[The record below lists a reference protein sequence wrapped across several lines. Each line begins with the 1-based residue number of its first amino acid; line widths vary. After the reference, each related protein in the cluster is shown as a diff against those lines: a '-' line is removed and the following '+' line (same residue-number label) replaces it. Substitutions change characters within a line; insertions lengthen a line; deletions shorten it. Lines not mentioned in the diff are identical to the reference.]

1 MRVRGELRKLRPRK
15 AAGPDRVCPRLLK
28 TCAAE
33 LGEPLQRV
41 FNLSLELG
49 KVPTL
54 WKTSCIIPV
63 PKKNRPSELND
74 FWPVALTSHLM
85 KTLERLFLNLLR
97 PQVQHAEDSLQFAY
111 RDKVGVEDAIIYLL
125 HRVHSHLDKG
135 SGTARILFLDF
146 SSAFNTIQPLVLQD
160 KLLQMRV
167 DPCLVAWISSYLT
180 DRPQFVRM
188 KDITSDTVVS
198 SIGAPQGTVLSP
210 ILFTLYTSD
219 FCYNSEM
226 CHIQKFADDTAIVGC
241 IRDDQEEESTG
252 AWDRL
257 RPRPVQ
263 IGTEE
268 VEGVQTYKYLGLWL
282 DNRLDWTSNTRQLYK
297 KTQSRMY
304 FLRRLRSFNICRKL
318 LWMFYQLEKLIRR
331 ASSVVGMK
339 LEPLATVAERRTID
353 KLRSIMDNDRH
364 PLHTVLH
371 SQRSLIS
378 QRLRLPKEYDR
389 EQFAENPVPL
399 LLIGTKFDQIPETK
413 RSEVLTRTAFLSEDF
428 NAEEINLDC
437 TNPRY
442 LAAGTSNAV
451 KLSRF
456 FDKVR
461 KSALFTV
468 MQNFPEMHQI
478 RPLC

>member
-1 MRVRGELRKLRPRK
+1 MQGQVSSQ
-15 AAGPDRVCPRLLK
+15 CPSPNPSSPPPSSTSPPSTDLPPPTLPPSTTAIPLLSPSPHPPCFTADQ

-33 LGEPLQRV
+33 LREPLQRV

-63 PKKNRPSELND
+63 PKKNRPNELND
-74 FWPVALTSHLM
+74 FRPVALTSHLM

-111 RDKVGVEDAIIYLL
+111 RDKVGVEDAIIYML

-180 DRPQFVRM
+180 DRPQSVRM
-188 KDITSDTVVS
+188 KDITSDTGQQHRCSTGDCAVPHPLHS
-198 SIGAPQGTVLSP
+198 
-210 ILFTLYTSD
+210 
-219 FCYNSEM
+219 
-226 CHIQKFADDTAIVGC
+226 KFADDTAIVGC
-241 IRDDQEEESTG
+241 IRDDEEEEYWCLVRDFV
-252 AWDRL
+252 AWCHNNGLQLNTSKTKELVIDFGRDRP

-268 VEGVQTYKYLGLWL
+268 VQTYKYLGLWL

-318 LWMFYQLEKLIRR
+318 LWMFYQ
-331 ASSVVGMK
+331 SVVASILSYAVVCWGGGCDK
-339 LEPLATVAERRTID
+339 SGALQAGEADQAGQLGGGDEAETSGD
-353 KLRSIMDNDRH
+353 SG
-364 PLHTVLH
+364 
-371 SQRSLIS
+371 
-378 QRLRLPKEYDR
+378 R
-389 EQFAENPVPL
+389 EEN
-399 LLIGTKFDQIPETK
+399 
-413 RSEVLTRTAFLSEDF
+413 
-428 NAEEINLDC
+428 
-437 TNPRY
+437 Y
-442 LAAGTSNAV
+442 
-451 KLSRF
+451 
-456 FDKVR
+456 
-461 KSALFTV
+461 
-468 MQNFPEMHQI
+468 
-478 RPLC
+478 

>member
-1 MRVRGELRKLRPRK
+1 MKEAQREVKRCLKEAKNTYRKKVEKKLADNNMRDVWEGVRTITGHK
-15 AAGPDRVCPRLLK
+15 AKTSMEGGGVERANDLNQFFNRFTAKPPSTPPLQPATHHNFPQPPSPPPSSTSPPSADLPPPTLPPSTTPIPLLSPSPHPPCFTADQ

-74 FWPVALTSHLM
+74 FRPVALTSHLM

-241 IRDDQEEESTG
+241 IRDDQEEEYRCLVRDFV
-252 AWDRL
+252 AWCHNN
-257 RPRPVQ
+257 
-263 IGTEE
+263 
-268 VEGVQTYKYLGLWL
+268 GLQL
-282 DNRLDWTSNTRQLYK
+282 NT
-297 KTQSRMY
+297 
-304 FLRRLRSFNICRKL
+304 
-318 LWMFYQLEKLIRR
+318 
-331 ASSVVGMK
+331 
-339 LEPLATVAERRTID
+339 
-353 KLRSIMDNDRH
+353 
-364 PLHTVLH
+364 
-371 SQRSLIS
+371 
-378 QRLRLPKEYDR
+378 PK
-389 EQFAENPVPL
+389 N
-399 LLIGTKFDQIPETK
+399 
-413 RSEVLTRTAFLSEDF
+413 
-428 NAEEINLDC
+428 
-437 TNPRY
+437 
-442 LAAGTSNAV
+442 
-451 KLSRF
+451 
-456 FDKVR
+456 
-461 KSALFTV
+461 
-468 MQNFPEMHQI
+468 
-478 RPLC
+478 